1 MAHDWSALFDP
12 DVPGVVTA
20 TWGDGS
26 SAAVH
31 LFIAPEVESDGL
43 SQIQRRVARLH
54 GPTTTLAG
62 LSRNTTLTIA
72 GQSWRAVSQPLAN
85 EHGLTQIYLEA
96 L

>member
-20 TWGDGS
+20 TWGEGS
-26 SAAVH
+26 SVAVH
-31 LFIAPEVESDGL
+31 LFLAPEEQSDGL
-43 SQIQRRVARLH
+43 TQVQRRVARLH
-54 GPTTTLAG
+54 GPTAALAG
-62 LSRNTTLTIA
+62 LSRNATLTIN

-85 EHGLTQIYLEA
+85 EHGLTQLYLEA